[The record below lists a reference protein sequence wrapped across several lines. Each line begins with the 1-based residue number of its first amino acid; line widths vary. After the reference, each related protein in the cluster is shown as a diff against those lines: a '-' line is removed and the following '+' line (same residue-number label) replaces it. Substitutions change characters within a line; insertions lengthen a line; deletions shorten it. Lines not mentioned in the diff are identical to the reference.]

1 MAYTQDDYLKDLM
14 TIKLGDGYEKM
25 EAQQRVKFYEAGRY
39 TQLNA
44 LIAQQN
50 EEDSDPDY
58 DLYERQ
64 VEQIDE
70 KINAAM
76 QIWLNTPAGNHALW
90 MQRSQEYDRIKKD
103 GEARKEELFKEYQ
116 KKAAQRARKDEISGL
131 VFFAGIVT
139 VLGGIVILFL
149 SWI

>member
-64 VEQIDE
+64 VEQIDK

-76 QIWLNTPAGNHALW
+76 QIWLNTPADNHALW

-131 VFFAGIVT
+131 LFFAGIVT

>member
-50 EEDSDPDY
+50 EENSDPDY

-64 VEQIDE
+64 VEEID
-70 KINAAM
+70 KNINAAM

-90 MQRSQEYDRIKKD
+90 MLRSQEYDRIKRD

-116 KKAAQRARKDEISGL
+116 KKAAQRARKDGDPRKFCVIDEIRQYER
-131 VFFAGIVT
+131 
-139 VLGGIVILFL
+139 
-149 SWI
+149 